1 MQRSFSAPYLA
12 VRPIM
17 GALAAAMISLSSAA
31 YAADRSQDYRFEVVD
46 QPVTASAHSE
56 FNVKLTKADTGQ
68 PVENAK
74 ITRNRLEMT
83 MAHPPHKGS
92 PPGGMTTKMGGELK
106 FLGTPAPG
114 LYRFM
119 GDVAMPGT
127 WKLDLSAAVPGEAQ
141 AIEGTATFKVGQ

>member
-56 FNVKLTKADTGQ
+56 FNVKLRRRTPG
-68 PVENAK
+68 
-74 ITRNRLEMT
+74 NR
-83 MAHPPHKGS
+83 S
-92 PPGGMTTKMGGELK
+92 R
-106 FLGTPAPG
+106 TPRLPEA
-114 LYRFM
+114 
-119 GDVAMPGT
+119 A
-127 WKLDLSAAVPGEAQ
+127 WK
-141 AIEGTATFKVGQ
+141 